1 MCIKPQTSLPP
12 LANQCQ
18 LVSTAPGSLGQ
29 ILIRLNSSRLARY
42 RRCRWT
48 SPPDYSRDAAKQTF
62 REVTSLRATGPGMT
76 TKKSDSDDGFIP
88 VTPVTICHHYV
99 IPIMSIA
106 ISASSY
112 HVTIDN
118 RLLLGYNYV
127 RASQHNNTSS
137 TQLR

>member
-42 RRCRWT
+42 R
-48 SPPDYSRDAAKQTF
+48 YTF

>member
-42 RRCRWT
+42 
-48 SPPDYSRDAAKQTF
+48 RDAAKQTF

-112 HVTIDN
+112 HVIIDN

-127 RASQHNNTSS
+127 RASQHNNNSS
-137 TQLR
+137 TRLRS